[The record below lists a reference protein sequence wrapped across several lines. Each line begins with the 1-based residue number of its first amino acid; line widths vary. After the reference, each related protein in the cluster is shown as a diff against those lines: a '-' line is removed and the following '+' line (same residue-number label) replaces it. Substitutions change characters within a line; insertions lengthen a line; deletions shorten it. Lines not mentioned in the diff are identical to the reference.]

1 MRNLMIVIKFTMKD
15 MIKKKAFIISTILL
29 LLLIIVGFCIP
40 KIIKS
45 IQGED
50 TKDKIAIIDNANIFE
65 GNIEILK
72 QANLEDYDLKL
83 EKYSFEEIKKK
94 IEDKE
99 IDSAIILEK
108 EKDTLKLRYIV
119 ENTRWI
125 DRVPDDLMTAISSMY
140 ANMQISKLGLT
151 EAQLRA
157 LNPNFETSVEQT
169 EEEKVNEGNIT
180 VMMISSLILYMAIIL
195 FAAQVAMSVTT
206 EKTSRIIETLVTST
220 DPKTIVLG
228 KTIGI
233 GFVGLMQVLLL
244 ATTAV
249 ICANIFLDKELLK
262 MLLDLSNFSVKSGL
276 ITIIYFILGYFI
288 YSLVYALTGSMAS
301 KPEDI
306 QSANGPVSL
315 IAGISFYLG
324 YFSILINPTSGIST
338 FAAIF
343 PFSSPFCMPA
353 RVMNGLASTTEI
365 VFSIALLFAV
375 VLVIAKIAI
384 KVYSSAILNYGARL
398 SIKDAMKMYKDK

>member
-40 KIIKS
+40 KIVKS